1 MSAAKKLR
9 VHRTH
14 NQKLNTGKPNEKNT
28 LASKK
33 NDAHLFYLNRIFA
46 DNGVDVFRLR
56 RQRF

>member
-9 VHRTH
+9 FHRTH

-33 NDAHLFYLNRIFA
+33 NDARLFYLNGMLA
-46 DNGVDVFRLR
+46 DGADAFRLR